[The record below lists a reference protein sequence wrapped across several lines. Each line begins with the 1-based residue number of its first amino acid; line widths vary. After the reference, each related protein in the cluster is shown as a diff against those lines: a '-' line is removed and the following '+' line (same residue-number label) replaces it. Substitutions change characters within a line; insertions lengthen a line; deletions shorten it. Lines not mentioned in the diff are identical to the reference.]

1 MRFHH
6 QALQQQRKPALKR
19 GQAAVEWALITPVI
33 ALLLAI
39 AGDLMRMYYTSIE
52 VNNAA
57 KAGVQYGAQ
66 SPETAAD
73 LAGMQQAAKN
83 DAANLS
89 GMTATASMYCEC
101 PNSSTTFD
109 CSTTNTCADKRVYVE
124 VDTAATF
131 TLSLRYPGVPSSIQ
145 LAGVAKMR
153 EE

>member
-1 MRFHH
+1 MKSDH
-6 QALQQQRKPALKR
+6 QPSRQRRPALRR
-19 GQAAVEWALITPVI
+19 GQAAVEWALVTPVI
-33 ALLLAI
+33 ALLLVA
-39 AGDLMRMYYTSIE
+39 AGDLMRMYFTSME

-57 KAGVQYGAQ
+57 KASVQYGAQ

-83 DAANLS
+83 DAADLS

-101 PNSSTTFD
+101 PDSSTTFD
-109 CSTTNTCADKRVYVE
+109 CSTSNTCAEKRVYVE

-131 TLSLRYPGVPSSIQ
+131 TLSVRYPGIPSSIQ